1 MPRRRGRANSVTDDV
16 TAQAGWLFADSFL
29 GLMVIFLATISFVPF
44 LITDRPAIAGS
55 GGNSDHALILV
66 YDSYDLNLIESDI
79 KKYIREQG
87 FDVTSRVIYAQ
98 ISGYYN
104 SKLETERSGY
114 IRALAFG
121 SKLKQ
126 VQDRYFQDL
135 EIKLAAN
142 PSLKPNQVML
152 RLTLGT

>member
-1 MPRRRGRANSVTDDV
+1 MPRRIGRDDNLSDDV

-44 LITDRPAIAGS
+44 LITDRPAISGS

-66 YDSYDLNLIESDI
+66 YNSYDLNLIESDI
-79 KKYIREQG
+79 KNYIKGQG
-87 FDVTSRVIYAQ
+87 FDARSRVIYAQ
-98 ISGYYN
+98 ISGPYN

-114 IRALAFG
+114 LRALTFG

-135 EIKLAAN
+135 EIKIAAN
-142 PSLKPNQVML
+142 PSLKPSEVML
-152 RLTLGT
+152 RLTLGS